1 MQLCLS
7 TIGRRHKLIEELYF
21 LGIFESTNAVSQD
34 ARKVAKSFKKA
45 QDKTHK

>member
-7 TIGRRHKLIEELYF
+7 NIGRSQKLIEQLHF

-34 ARKVAKSFKKA
+34 ARKVAKTFKKA